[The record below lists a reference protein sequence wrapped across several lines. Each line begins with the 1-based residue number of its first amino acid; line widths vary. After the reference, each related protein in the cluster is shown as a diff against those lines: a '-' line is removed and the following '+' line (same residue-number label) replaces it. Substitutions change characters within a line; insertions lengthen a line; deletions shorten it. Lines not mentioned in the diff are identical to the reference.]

1 MNGRTFQ
8 KIAAIL
14 PPCVMCPKVSVTA
27 HSRKTN
33 QRTDGHD
40 DGDDDGD
47 DDAGDGEDGD
57 IGR

>member
-40 DGDDDGD
+40 DGDDD
-47 DDAGDGEDGD
+47 AGDGEDGD